1 MKTFD
6 AWRLLI
12 TPLAPV
18 HLGTGESFEP
28 TNYVIEDDILHAF
41 DTGAVLASF
50 GSKDRDSL
58 LTLASGRPDKQMI
71 ESLQKFF
78 HDRRQGLIAHANQQI
93 PVLPGVTKLYASRVG
108 KTANHEADGS
118 KVVNKLEIERVATNP
133 VTKLPVLFGS
143 SIKGAIRTALL
154 DGINRGRPTSDRTE
168 ESLKMQQRLFKFTAD
183 KFELDPMRLLQ
194 FADAPWV
201 AEDGLPPSHVQ
212 FAVNRKKT
220 PVVDENGQ
228 LRKSKA
234 ANLYQVM
241 EFVSAWRYRA
251 LAGQLNV
258 QSLAVL
264 GEHGR
269 HTGKVPDSTL
279 RFSARDIAKACNA
292 FYRPILRAEMRLL
305 AERGYGDAEWI
316 GTMEAL
322 LNAAQE
328 GMERGDAFLLRV
340 GRHSGAES
348 VTLNGVRKINIT
360 KGKGQPAGGKPNHAL
375 TIWLAAKHQDQSSG
389 LVPFGWLLIEL
400 QPMESASAEWPELRV
415 MCESRQDEARAQ
427 AQQIRAARDAA
438 EAMRRETESKREAE
452 RLQFVQRQEEERQAL
467 RAEAERLSRRE
478 SMTASQRAIDD
489 FTSYMAK
496 RFDALRGKPT
506 RANGEEHTR
515 ARALAKAALEDS
527 EWSADDRRCAAV
539 AIAEWLPK
547 VVSVDMKDERKRLK
561 LAALQGV
568 S

>member
-58 LTLASGRPDKQMI
+58 LTLASGRPDTRMI

-93 PVLPGVTKLYASRVG
+93 PVLPGVAKLYARRVG
-108 KTANHEADGS
+108 KTANHEVDGS

-154 DGINRGRPTSDRTE
+154 DSVNPVRPTSDRTE
-168 ESLKMQQRLFKFTAD
+168 KSLKMQQRLFKLTAG

-212 FAVNRKKT
+212 LAVNRKKT

-234 ANLYQVM
+234 ADLYQVM
-241 EFVSAWRYRA
+241 ECVSAWRYRA

-264 GEHGR
+264 GENGR

-328 GMERGDAFLLRV
+328 RMERGDVFLLRV

-348 VTLNGVRKINIT
+348 VTLNGVRKIKII
-360 KGKGQPAGGKPNHAL
+360 KGKGQPAGELNHAL
-375 TIWLAAKHQDQSSG
+375 TLWLAAKHQDQASG

-400 QPMESASAEWPELRV
+400 QPMESARAEWSELRV
-415 MCESRQDEARAQ
+415 MCESRLGEARAQ

-438 EAMRRETESKREAE
+438 EAMRREAESKREAE
-452 RLQFVQRQEEERQAL
+452 RLQFVQRQEEEQEAL
-467 RAEAERLSRRE
+467 RAEAERIRTRE
-478 SMTASQRAIDD
+478 SMSASQRAIDD

-506 RANGEEHTR
+506 RANGEEHSR